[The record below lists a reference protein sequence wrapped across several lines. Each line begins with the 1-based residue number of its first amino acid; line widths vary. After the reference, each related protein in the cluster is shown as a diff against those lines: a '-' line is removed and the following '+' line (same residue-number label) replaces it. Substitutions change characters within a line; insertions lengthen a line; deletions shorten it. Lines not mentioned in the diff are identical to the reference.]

1 MSDLARRRDA
11 REVWVSRSHLHS
23 AVVIAVLLAMFSF
36 GTGFL
41 FGRHQAASTGDRE
54 TLAFAGD
61 VPGRELLAVLA
72 EVERNS
78 ITSAS
83 SAMVY
88 PDLLDKNGTAQVPTA
103 EPPVAGLRADV
114 PAPISAA
121 FTADPT
127 PAGTYTVEVGV
138 FEDML
143 VARATREQLRN
154 RNVKAWWWMERVDG
168 QARYHVAAG
177 GFGSQAEADAELA
190 VVNGALADAPRTGA
204 TPRVT
209 TIGAK
214 SVEASAAAPK
224 PAAPASKPAVAPAP
238 KPTPK
243 PTPAPKPAASKAA
256 TAPAKPPAPKP
267 APKPAAPKPAA
278 PKPAAPTGH

>member
-88 PDLLDKNGTAQVPTA
+88 PDLLDKNGTAQVPTT

-114 PAPISAA
+114 PAPVSAA

-127 PAGTYTVEVGV
+127 PAGAYTVEVGV

-214 SVEASAAAPK
+214 SAEPAAVAPK
-224 PAAPASKPAVAPAP
+224 PAAPAPKPAAAPAP
-238 KPTPK
+238 KP
-243 PTPAPKPAASKAA
+243 AVGPKPAAAKPAP
-256 TAPAKPPAPKP
+256 APAKAP
-267 APKPAAPKPAA
+267 APKPAA

>member
-127 PAGTYTVEVGV
+127 PAGAYTVEVGV

-154 RNVKAWWWMERVDG
+154 RSVKAWWWMERVDG

-177 GFGSQAEADAELA
+177 GFGSQAEADAELS
-190 VVNGALADAPRTGA
+190 VVNAALADAPRSGA

-209 TIGAK
+209 AIGAK
-214 SVEASAAAPK
+214 AAEPTASEPKPAAPPPK
-224 PAAPASKPAVAPAP
+224 PAAPAPKPAVAPKPAAAKPAPAPAPAAAKPTAP
-238 KPTPK
+238 KPV
-243 PTPAPKPAASKAA
+243 
-256 TAPAKPPAPKP
+256 
-267 APKPAAPKPAA
+267 APKPAA

>member
-23 AVVIAVLLAMFSF
+23 AVAIAVLLAMFSF

-41 FGRHQAASTGDRE
+41 VGRHQAASTGDRE

-88 PDLLDKNGTAQVPTA
+88 PDLLDKNGTAQVPTT
-103 EPPVAGLRADV
+103 EPAVAGLRADV
-114 PAPISAA
+114 PAPVSAA

-127 PAGTYTVEVGV
+127 PAGSYTVEVGT
-138 FEDML
+138 FDDML
-143 VARATREQLRN
+143 AARAAREQLRN
-154 RNVKAWWWMERVDG
+154 RSIKAWWWMERVDG
-168 QARYHVAAG
+168 QARYHVSAG
-177 GFGSQAEADAELA
+177 GFATQPEAVAELA
-190 VVNGALADAPRTGA
+190 AVVSALGDAPRTGA
-204 TPRVT
+204 MPRVVA
-209 TIGAK
+209 I
-214 SVEASAAAPK
+214 AAQ
-224 PAAPASKPAVAPAP
+224 APAP
-238 KPTPK
+238 SAAPSGSTP
-243 PTPAPKPAASKAA
+243 
-256 TAPAKPPAPKP
+256 P
-267 APKPAAPKPAA
+267 APKPAAPKPPAPKPAAAPKPTAA
-278 PKPAAPTGH
+278 PKPAAAKPAPAPAATKPAAPKPAPAKPPAPAAGH